1 MSGSISSLFNKE
13 RPWGNRFCRSL
24 QKSNRK
30 RIALDFFKKEQR
42 QWFACDSSESLSKTS
57 DSLEKKLFF
66 ECFWQFSPFVCQKSE
81 SFPLLFAQPLFFK
94 EGRDRFALVALYKR
108 DTMSK
113 LIPSIFKKRNGSDSL
128 FFRIE
133 LLFRSFDHKKRVIR
147 SENQWSNSQPCY

>member
-1 MSGSISSLFNKE
+1 MSGSISSLFKKE
-13 RPWGNRFCRSL
+13 RPWGNRSCRSL
-24 QKSNRK
+24 QKSNREQ
-30 RIALDFFKKEQR
+30 IALDFFKKERR

-113 LIPSIFKKRNGSDSL
+113 LIPWIFKTERLERFAL
-128 FFRIE
+128 FHERIA
-133 LLFRSFDHKKRVIR
+133 LLITKNERFARTTGDRIPNPECV
-147 SENQWSNSQPCY
+147 